1 MTQYKT
7 YERDAMS
14 NITIRSANI
23 IDALP
28 ITNVHIKSWQ
38 ETYSNIFSS
47 YFLNH
52 LNSETRKTGWQETL
66 ADEEKQVYVAE
77 VENQIVGFCSIE
89 VREYHEENCAFLAT
103 LYLLQ
108 QYQKQRIGEQLFLVA
123 KNNVRRLGYQ
133 NMYVEVLAE
142 NNALSFYRKYGGE
155 IVDSCDINSAHQ
167 EKIKA
172 YILKFSIFE

>member
-7 YERDAMS
+7 YERDAMT

-28 ITNVHIKSWQ
+28 ITNVHIKS
-38 ETYSNIFSS
+38 
-47 YFLNH
+47 
-52 LNSETRKTGWQETL
+52 WQETL

-89 VREYHEENCAFLAT
+89 VREYHEENCAFLST

-133 NMYVEVLAE
+133 DMYVEVLAG
-142 NNALSFYRKYGGE
+142 NNALSF
-155 IVDSCDINSAHQ
+155 
-167 EKIKA
+167 
-172 YILKFSIFE
+172 

>member
-1 MTQYKT
+1 
-7 YERDAMS
+7 MS

-133 NMYVEVLAE
+133 DMYVEVLAE

-155 IVDSCDINSAHQ
+155 IVGKRCINGENHR
-167 EKIKA
+167 EILEF
-172 YILKFSIFE
+172 ILKFSMCQ

>member
-38 ETYSNIFSS
+38 ETYRNIFSS
-47 YFLNH
+47 YFLKH

-133 NMYVEVLAE
+133 DMYVEVLAE
-142 NNALSFYRKYGGE
+142 NNALSFYCKYGGE
-155 IVDSCDINSAHQ
+155 IVGKRCINGENQ
-167 EKIKA
+167 REILEF
-172 YILKFSIFE
+172 ILKFSMCQ